1 MRTKIS
7 ALLLVNIIVEYW
19 LGLKQNGLF
28 FFSLQFFKHAA
39 MREFYSERSY
49 THHLDSAN
57 NILLYLLNHICPK

>member
-1 MRTKIS
+1 MTTKIS

-28 FFSLQFFKHAA
+28 FFLQFFKHTA
-39 MREFYSERSY
+39 MREFYSEHSY